1 MVHVACRAFKPRLAT
16 SQSQEVNSWSELHI
30 QESYIAANMAMAI
43 LRDAD
48 EAVIAALKSKLQNCS
63 TSLPEKY
70 RILFSL
76 RNLKGPAA
84 HDALQTG
91 ALYATECS
99 CYSSLTV
106 AKRVH
111 ILLDPAH
118 FCSGCACSL
127 PRKHINTCMH
137 HRS

>member
-1 MVHVACRAFKPRLAT
+1 MVALFGKVSCHLSSLQATHSHIKISRRERRFKLHN
-16 SQSQEVNSWSELHI
+16 QEP
-30 QESYIAANMAMAI
+30 YIAANMAT

-48 EAVIAALKSKLQNCS
+48 DAVIAALKSKLQNCS

-91 ALYATECS
+91 SFYATECS
-99 CYSSLTV
+99 CCSSLTL
-106 AKRVH
+106 AKDGH
-111 ILLDPAH
+111 IVLDPAH
-118 FCSGCACSL
+118 FCSVCACRR
-127 PRKHINTCMH
+127 P
-137 HRS
+137 